1 MENKEKYQEEFLIN
15 GLWENNRGGIKMT
28 KQELINFIDE
38 RIQRIERVKAESFER
53 GDKVNTQYFDG
64 QCGVYKQL
72 RIFAEDLDE
81 PKVKKIEVKV
91 LQYSRLMESMRETTE
106 VFNSLMEYTSWLRFI
121 MVKYPDI
128 IIKEVN
134 FKEVD

>member
-1 MENKEKYQEEFLIN
+1 
-15 GLWENNRGGIKMT
+15 MT

-38 RIQRIERVKAESFER
+38 RIQRIERVKAECYQR
-53 GDKVNTQYFDG
+53 ADKVNSQYFDG

-81 PKVKKIEVKV
+81 PKTKIIEVKT
-91 LQYSRLMESMRETTE
+91 LYYSNLHESLKESTKG
-106 VFNSLMEYTSWLRFI
+106 FNSLMEYTSWLRFVT
-121 MVKYPDI
+121 VKYPDV

>member
-1 MENKEKYQEEFLIN
+1 
-15 GLWENNRGGIKMT
+15 MT

-38 RIQRIERVKAESFER
+38 RIHHIERVKAECYQR
-53 GDKVNTQYFDG
+53 ADKVNSQYFDG

-81 PKVKKIEVKV
+81 SKTKIIEVKT
-91 LQYSRLMESMRETTE
+91 LYFSNLNDSLKELTKE
-106 VFNSLMEYTSWLRFI
+106 FNSLMEYTSWLRFI
-121 MVKYPDI
+121 TVKYPDV

>member
-1 MENKEKYQEEFLIN
+1 
-15 GLWENNRGGIKMT
+15 MT

-38 RIQRIERVKAESFER
+38 RIEHMERVKADYFQR
-53 GDKVNTQYFDG
+53 GDKVSTQYFDG
-64 QCGVYKQL
+64 KCGVYKQL

-81 PKVKKIEVKV
+81 SKTKIIEVKT
-91 LQYSRLMESMRETTE
+91 LYFSNLNDSLKELTKE
-106 VFNSLMEYTSWLRFI
+106 FNSLMEYTSWLRFI
-121 MVKYPDI
+121 TVKYPDV

>member
-1 MENKEKYQEEFLIN
+1 
-15 GLWENNRGGIKMT
+15 MT

-38 RIQRIERVKAESFER
+38 RIQRIEGVKAECFQR
-53 GDKVNTQYFDG
+53 ADKVNSQYFDG

-81 PKVKKIEVKV
+81 PKTKIIEVKT
-91 LQYSRLMESMRETTE
+91 LYYSNLHGTLKESTKE
-106 VFNSLMEYTSWLRFI
+106 FNSLMEYTSWLRFI
-121 MVKYPDI
+121 TVKYPDV

>member
-1 MENKEKYQEEFLIN
+1 
-15 GLWENNRGGIKMT
+15 MT

-38 RIQRIERVKAESFER
+38 RIQRVERVKTECYQRA
-53 GDKVNTQYFDG
+53 DKVNSQYFDG

-81 PKVKKIEVKV
+81 PKDKKIEVKV

>member
-1 MENKEKYQEEFLIN
+1 
-15 GLWENNRGGIKMT
+15 MT

-38 RIQRIERVKAESFER
+38 RIDHIERVKSKAFNK
-53 GDKVNTQYFDG
+53 GDKLNTQYFDG

-81 PKVKKIEVKV
+81 PKAKKIEVKV

-121 MVKYPDI
+121 TVKYPDI

-134 FKEVD
+134 FKEVE